1 MKLSEWARRN
11 NVTYKTAHRMWQS
24 GMLDGYQLPTGTLVI
39 REPQLDAPVQPA
51 GVALYARV
59 SGSDQKDDAIRQLQR
74 LRDFA
79 AARGLRITQEVTE
92 IASGLNDKR
101 PKLAKLLSDSSVGT
115 IIVEHRDRLTRFG
128 FHYIERL
135 LATQGRKIEVINAT
149 DTSDELVDDFVAVIT
164 SMAARIYGRRSSK
177 QRVNAVRECVE
188 RIYQTDE

>member
-39 REPQLDAPVQPA
+39 REPKLDAPAQPT

-59 SGSDQKDDAIRQLQR
+59 SGSDQKEDATRQLQR

-79 AARGLRITQEVTE
+79 AARGLRISQEVLE

-101 PKLAKLLSDSSVGT
+101 PKLAKLLSDTSVGT
-115 IIVEHRDRLTRFG
+115 IVVEHKDRLTRFG

-135 LATQGRKIEVINAT
+135 LAAQGRKIEVINDS
-149 DTSDELVDDFVAVIT
+149 DTADELVDDFVAVIT

-188 RIYQTDE
+188 RIYQTGE